1 MPFLRALTAF
11 PRMLRHGSRVGT
23 DLPPDEAVVLDA
35 PEAPLRAA
43 ITAAGAGDFAQV
55 RDLLAGTR
63 LGAEW
68 ERRDRY
74 VSTLAEFAV
83 HNPGWLDAWL
93 AASPEDP
100 DAVLVKA
107 GLSIDQAWRVRSAAR
122 AAEVSPEQFRAF
134 FALLEDAV
142 PVIRAAADLN
152 PTDPVPW
159 RIALTHARGVQAP
172 REVFDAYWEEAVE
185 RAPHHYGCH
194 STALQYLSKKWYGS
208 HEEMFAFAEH
218 AADAA
223 LPGSQLHALPLLAAV
238 EYELAAG
245 STGKSTG
252 ARSFAEDRIA
262 AAIDRALEL
271 SSWYDPGDP
280 EVAGVRNHLA
290 LMLLRAG
297 RWTVALDVFR
307 AIGVHARSAPW
318 ACFGDPR
325 KEFLDFRTGVRMQ
338 VAMQTP
344 FFGTPHPPRTSP
356 PDHPE
361 WAPRTLAICA
371 AAPHQVAQAALMCN
385 ASLRVAPAGPSATY
399 VELAA
404 DPDAPVRGTLLG
416 DEPLIAAV
424 DTLTTGEKWPAI
436 VLHRSGDRSG
446 FTVFQ
451 RGRRTAGHHW
461 DPAAAIPSLEDA
473 STTARALS
481 TAFPVADTRP
491 LTALLRSSD
500 EAARRQS
507 DLVRVLG
514 LPAPPT
520 GFGERADVLEG
531 FPGARVIAR
540 RGLLTGFR
548 ESVTAKPGTMP
559 GENGARP
566 DSARLP
572 TRWWALRSIALLVF
586 LPTTVYAWGSP
597 GVDALRASLATC
609 ATLYVGGRLL
619 RAWRR
624 RPRRA

>member
-1 MPFLRALTAF
+1 MPSLRALIAF

-43 ITAAGAGDFAQV
+43 LTAAAAGDFAPA
-55 RDLLAGTR
+55 RHLLAATR

-68 ERRDRY
+68 ERRDGY
-74 VSTLAEFAV
+74 VSVLAEFAV

-107 GLSIDQAWRVRSAAR
+107 GLGIDQAWRIRSAAR
-122 AAEVSPEQFRAF
+122 AADVSREQFRAF

-172 REVFDAYWEEAVE
+172 REVFDAYWREAVE
-185 RAPHHYGCH
+185 RASHHYGCH
-194 STALQYLSKKWYGS
+194 STALQYLSEKWYGS
-208 HEEMFAFAEH
+208 HEEMFAFAER
-218 AADAA
+218 AAAAA

-238 EYELAAG
+238 EYEVVADRTQDGPIAG
-245 STGKSTG
+245 
-252 ARSFAEDRIA
+252 DRID

-271 SSWYDPGDP
+271 SSWYEPGDP
-280 EVAGVRNHLA
+280 EIAGVRNHLT

-297 RWTVALDVFR
+297 RWTVALDMFR

-318 ACFGDPR
+318 SYFGDPR

-344 FFGTPHPPRTSP
+344 FFGTPHQPRTAP
-356 PDHPE
+356 PVHAE

-371 AAPHQVAQAALMCN
+371 AVPHKVAQAALMCN

-399 VELAA
+399 VETAA
-404 DPDAPVRGTLLG
+404 EPGTPRRGTLLG
-416 DEPLIAAV
+416 EEPLIAAV

-451 RGRRTAGHHW
+451 RGRRTAAHQW
-461 DPAAAIPSLEDA
+461 DPAAAIPSLQDA
-473 STTARALS
+473 SATARALS
-481 TAFPVADTRP
+481 AAFSVADARP
-491 LTALLRSSD
+491 LTALLRGSD
-500 EAARRQS
+500 EAARRQA
-507 DLVRVLG
+507 DLVRALG

-520 GFGERADVLEG
+520 GFGERTDVLDG
-531 FPGARVIAR
+531 VPGAQVIAR

-548 ESVTAKPGTMP
+548 ESVTTKPGAMP
-559 GENGARP
+559 GESGPRP
-566 DSARLP
+566 ESARLP

-586 LPTTVYAWGSP
+586 LPTTVYAWWAP
-597 GVDALRASLATC
+597 GLGVLRPALATC
-609 ATLYVGGRLL
+609 ATLYVAGQLL

-624 RPRRA
+624 RPRSA